1 MGPDHET
8 DGTEFYEVEKL
19 AARTTKYRKVVYF
32 VQYKGYPVED
42 GEWMSRKVLMQDC
55 PQLVVEF
62 DEQLRKR
69 ERQND
74 AAKAAP
80 RARRAAR
87 RAKGKARTPT
97 RSSTTTST
105 PLATAN
111 ADGTGQR
118 RSSRLRSAA
127 GPRPDE

>member
-1 MGPDHET
+1 MPGYPHHKGFHASLLTPFSEELEFKSRDHVGPDHET

-62 DEQLRKR
+62 DEQLKKR
-69 ERQND
+69 ERQNESGT
-74 AAKAAP
+74 AC
-80 RARRAAR
+80 
-87 RAKGKARTPT
+87 
-97 RSSTTTST
+97 TSC
-105 PLATAN
+105 
-111 ADGTGQR
+111 GTSGE
-118 RSSRLRSAA
+118 
-127 GPRPDE
+127 G